1 MSGNT
6 DAALIYQRTE
16 KGEDMLQ
23 AGARALG
30 HVARRILPM
39 IDGRRRVADLPENV
53 RPGDLEAAITELQ
66 TLGLI
71 RFTGR
76 SEPLEEQEVI
86 ALQEADQILLATVKA
101 DLAGLFTRE
110 MGQPGEIWD
119 ARVADTVSMV
129 VLRRVLREAIDVSYF
144 RSGSEVARSLVE
156 TVRPIFRAGP
166 NRQ

>member
-16 KGEDMLQ
+16 KGEELMR

-76 SEPLEEQEVI
+76 ADPLDAQDLL
-86 ALQEADQILLATVKA
+86 AQQEADQILLSQVKN
-101 DLAGLFTRE
+101 DLNGLFVRE
-110 MGQPGEIWD
+110 MGPPGEIWD

-144 RSGSEVARSLVE
+144 RSGSEVARNLVE
-156 TVRPIFRAGP
+156 IVRPIFRSGNKP
-166 NRQ
+166 Q